1 MTDVLCFL
9 CFRTFFRRSEGQSFL
24 SNQVNVQ
31 FKYLRNGIKCILIRT
46 YFFHFFSFLFQF
58 FFSTLF
64 SFAIYT
70 VYVYVCMPSFM
81 NTVALNLCQLL
92 LEMQQE
98 SDTDDADDKLRNECN
113 QDNAKIEAVESI
125 HTNKCAMD
133 ILLHTS
139 VLYYTDSD

>member
-1 MTDVLCFL
+1 
-9 CFRTFFRRSEGQSFL
+9 
-24 SNQVNVQ
+24 
-31 FKYLRNGIKCILIRT
+31 
-46 YFFHFFSFLFQF
+46 
-58 FFSTLF
+58 
-64 SFAIYT
+64 
-70 VYVYVCMPSFM
+70 MPSFM

-98 SDTDDADDKLRNECN
+98 SDTDETDDKMRNERN